1 MPPKKQPHPTSED
14 DIIPNKRQKG
24 QRAEGHGEATLPLDG
39 IAPSTPL
46 PAAQTAPNLAATPV
60 VSSPEGMAQPIEPLN
75 HVPPLAQPAQPV
87 IAPETHQPP
96 ATSSCPVRLVAAAD
110 IAVKTNGRYARVT
123 VPYRI
128 HLRIIAVSQDNVITR
143 YQAKHNQPPRQ
154 KMLAAGVQADGGVVL
169 LEQWVDVPSFD
180 EAVEL
185 EGSPYSNLSTAQ
197 QIKLSNNLNFLCTP
211 KVDGT
216 DVLISVVIGAL
227 ESGTAARWA
236 PMAPVASIHA
246 ANTYD
251 DELWNGGVCKVKL
264 PSALRRTVQA
274 IELNQGNVTQYKSR
288 FNGADPTTWI
298 PVNQYDVV
306 PFDPGL
312 LTEEDF
318 WAL

>member
-1 MPPKKQPHPTSED
+1 M
-14 DIIPNKRQKG
+14 
-24 QRAEGHGEATLPLDG
+24 
-39 IAPSTPL
+39 
-46 PAAQTAPNLAATPV
+46 
-60 VSSPEGMAQPIEPLN
+60 
-75 HVPPLAQPAQPV
+75 
-87 IAPETHQPP
+87 
-96 ATSSCPVRLVAAAD
+96 RLVAAAD